1 MLSSGESHEQE
12 LLVGI
17 VLAGK
22 VVLDFWEEN
31 IIVWVFYLCVEKA
44 ELCYTFFFSFVVNKQ
59 NCTQET
65 LELSQ
70 LVFFPLGNKWAT
82 ETCPHLGSKP
92 LGEKGAL
99 GGSGKCFAL
108 ALYSTRHNIDQTSV
122 VGMAGIRTDIK
133 GEGVYGCI

>member
-1 MLSSGESHEQE
+1 MLRKQNCA
-12 LLVGI
+12 I
-17 VLAGK
+17 P
-22 VVLDFWEEN
+22 
-31 IIVWVFYLCVEKA
+31 
-44 ELCYTFFFSFVVNKQ
+44 FFFFVVNKQ

-122 VGMAGIRTDIK
+122 VGMVGIRTDIK